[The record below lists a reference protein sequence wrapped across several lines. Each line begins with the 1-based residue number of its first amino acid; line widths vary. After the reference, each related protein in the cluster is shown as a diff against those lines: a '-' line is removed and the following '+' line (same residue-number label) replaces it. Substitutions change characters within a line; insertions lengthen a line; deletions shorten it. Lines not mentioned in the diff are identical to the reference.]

1 MSRAS
6 LMSSSSWYSSS
17 CCCILAR
24 ISAIS
29 RSFSAS
35 SRRLVSRSRASESSR
50 SRSFAS
56 LAASWAR
63 EPGSGEIPGPGT
75 EGQAVPPRPSPGS
88 LAAPEPA
95 RGPRVGDGGPEAL
108 PYLTEISGSEAG
120 TCFLGP

>member
-1 MSRAS
+1 MSSAS

-35 SRRLVSRSRASESSR
+35 SRRLVSRSRDSESSR

-56 LAASWAR
+56 LAVSWVRRRGGAGELPRAPSMQR
-63 EPGSGEIPGPGT
+63 EWGHPAT
-75 EGQAVPPRPSPGS
+75 VRPQG
-88 LAAPEPA
+88 LQGHLRAYHW
-95 RGPRVGDGGPEAL
+95 L
-108 PYLTEISGSEAG
+108 
-120 TCFLGP
+120 